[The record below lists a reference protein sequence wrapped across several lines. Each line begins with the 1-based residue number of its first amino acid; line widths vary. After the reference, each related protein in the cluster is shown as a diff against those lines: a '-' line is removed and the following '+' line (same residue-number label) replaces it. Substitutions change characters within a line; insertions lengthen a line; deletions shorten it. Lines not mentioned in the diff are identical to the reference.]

1 MGARWL
7 LVVPACATR
16 ARGQVKFALA
26 HTHLRTLA
34 ANLRCR
40 PCESRDPYSAASRF
54 VTVADSFC
62 SKKRLWLW
70 VPAFAGTTNVRHTS
84 AFSRRE
90 CARVV
95 QEFSALHKK
104 GVGNAG
110 CAMHPQ

>member
-7 LVVPACATR
+7 LVVPAHATR
-16 ARGQVKFALA
+16 TRGQVKFALA

-54 VTVADSFC
+54 GTVADSFC

-95 QEFSALHKK
+95 HQLPPFVKRAW
-104 GVGNAG
+104 GMPGA
-110 CAMHPQ
+110 